1 MSSTL
6 QPPIQPQSAY
16 KYHPPT
22 SNVGGTA
29 SGAARPNNNLF
40 RHNTTSYNH
49 FLSSANAQQ
58 APIAMAVHPQQQQ
71 AQQPPQKNPRNP
83 LHPSIIDRLD
93 PAFVKLYNSYIA
105 PGPTPSNDINI
116 VRSNFSALYS
126 YATAPATGVGGIGET
141 SVPGWQKYPGDI
153 TVRVYV
159 PPGEEPGTRKVWPVH
174 FNFHGGGWAV
184 GDLETSAHIC
194 HHICASAPCCVID
207 VEYRLIPEYPFP
219 IGIMD
224 GLSAVAHI
232 LVNHKT
238 FSIDPHN
245 ITFGGESS
253 GATIAL
259 VLSHMFRDAG
269 SSFASRVKGVVVGT
283 PSISDIRKYNTPEES
298 PWESMRESEHA
309 PLLDWKK
316 LKWFD
321 TFKWMSLTPQQ
332 PNQQAQAQIDRNRDA
347 GSPSPTSQSHS
358 RRPSYREMMR
368 DVSWYSNLLS
378 APNLKDLA
386 PLTWIG
392 TAEVDPLRDEAE
404 AYAET
409 LREHG
414 NNVVTKR
421 YPGVPH
427 PFMHMDGVLVQGRE
441 YVSDVILQIR
451 ACLYPTNQDASKAKE
466 EKKDGDVMTE

>member
-1 MSSTL
+1 M
-6 QPPIQPQSAY
+6 
-16 KYHPPT
+16 
-22 SNVGGTA
+22 
-29 SGAARPNNNLF
+29 
-40 RHNTTSYNH
+40 
-49 FLSSANAQQ
+49 
-58 APIAMAVHPQQQQ
+58 
-71 AQQPPQKNPRNP
+71 
-83 LHPSIIDRLD
+83 
-93 PAFVKLYNSYIA
+93 
-105 PGPTPSNDINI
+105 
-116 VRSNFSALYS
+116 
-126 YATAPATGVGGIGET
+126 
-141 SVPGWQKYPGDI
+141 
-153 TVRVYV
+153 
-159 PPGEEPGTRKVWPVH
+159 RKVWPVH

-224 GLSAVAHI
+224 GLAAVAHV

-269 SSFASRVKGVVVGT
+269 NSFASRVKGVVVGT
-283 PSISDIRKYNTPEES
+283 PSISDVRKYSTPEQS

-321 TFKWMSLTPQQ
+321 TFKWMSLAPQQ
-332 PNQQAQAQIDRNRDA
+332 QQQPQIDRSSVVGTPPPDL
-347 GSPSPTSQSHS
+347 HL
-358 RRPSYREMMR
+358 RRPSHREMSR

-378 APNLKDLA
+378 APNFKDLA

-404 AYAET
+404 AYAEK

-414 NNVVTKR
+414 NHVVTKR

-427 PFMHMDGVLVQGRE
+427 PFMHMDGVLTQGRE

-451 ACLYPTNQDASKAKE
+451 ACLYPSKE
-466 EKKDGDVMTE
+466 EKEDDDQGKEAKKDNDVMRE